1 MTVEGDPMNDSRPK
15 RRHASK
21 WSLVVGLV
29 ILVAVAMSCRA
40 NGGDTS
46 PRAVDVDLVTMNG
59 DSTSISGVLGVRPL
73 LASLWAVWCQPCR
86 RELPELQRIAV
97 SDAGVDVLAVNIGD
111 DPDRI
116 GEYFEE
122 MDLDLPLVIDEVG
135 DLLTVLDVGTVPAT
149 VLFGADGEILW
160 SHLGAVTAAQVEEAL
175 ATYVA

>member
-1 MTVEGDPMNDSRPK
+1 MSAQGDPLKVSPPK

-46 PRAVDVDLVTMNG
+46 PRAVDVDLVTMDGGN
-59 DSTSISGVLGVRPL
+59 TSISGVLGERPL

-86 RELPELQRIAV
+86 RELPELERIAA

-111 DPDRI
+111 DPGRI
-116 GEYFEE
+116 GDYLDD
-122 MDLDLPLVIDEVG
+122 MDLDLPVVIDVVG

-160 SHLGAVTAAQVEEAL
+160 SHLGAVTTSQVEEAL